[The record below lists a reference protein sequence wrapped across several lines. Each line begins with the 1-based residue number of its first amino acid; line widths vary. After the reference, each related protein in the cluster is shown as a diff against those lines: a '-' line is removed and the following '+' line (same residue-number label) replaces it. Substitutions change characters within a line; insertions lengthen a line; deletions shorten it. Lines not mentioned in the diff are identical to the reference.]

1 MFRTITRLFVVLTT
15 TLAVLVGSLT
25 PVAAQDVV
33 GAEPEAVAENDL
45 EKLRLRCRGRLAA
58 DGTPGVYCRWSVP
71 TSDDAASVALLR
83 NGGDG
88 WTTIH
93 ETDDLEARRHFDT
106 TGEPGVR
113 YRFRVVAL
121 DEDGNRV
128 ARSRAARAN
137 VPNPQFDF
145 LRLSCVATDLVSPTA
160 SCEWSGSD
168 EATSYELWR
177 IVNRD
182 SRELVGTF
190 GADELATIDDQ
201 LGDDTVLVK
210 YAVIGKNDSDDL
222 VARSKV
228 RRVRFPAAETVDA
241 A

>member
-1 MFRTITRLFVVLTT
+1 MFRTFTRLIVILTT
-15 TLAVLVGSLT
+15 TLAMLVGSLT
-25 PVAAQDVV
+25 PVAAQDAVE
-33 GAEPEAVAENDL
+33 AEPEVVAENDL

-58 DGTPGVYCRWSVP
+58 GGTPGVYCRWSVP
-71 TSDDAASVALLR
+71 TSEDAASVALLR
-83 NGGDG
+83 DGGDG

-93 ETDDLEARRHFDT
+93 ETEDLEARRHFDT

-128 ARSRAARAN
+128 AKSRISRAN

-145 LRLSCVATDLVSPTA
+145 LRLSCVAVDLESPTA
-160 SCEWSGSD
+160 SCEWSSSD

-190 GADELATIDDQ
+190 GPDELAALDDQ

-210 YAVIGKNDSDDL
+210 YAVLGKNDADEL

-228 RRVRFPAAETVDA
+228 RRVRFPVAETVDA

>member
-1 MFRTITRLFVVLTT
+1 MFRTFTRLFVVLTT

-33 GAEPEAVAENDL
+33 EADPEAVAENDL
-45 EKLRLRCRGRLAA
+45 EKLRLRCRGRLAS

-128 ARSRAARAN
+128 ARSRIARAN

-145 LRLSCVATDLVSPTA
+145 LRLSCVAIDLDTPTA

-190 GADELATIDDQ
+190 GADEFGAIDDQ

-210 YAVIGKNDSDDL
+210 YAVIGKDDNDEL

-228 RRVRFPAAETVDA
+228 RRVRFPVAETVDA

>member
-1 MFRTITRLFVVLTT
+1 MFRTFRRLLVVLTASI
-15 TLAVLVGSLT
+15 AVLAGSIA
-25 PVAAQDVV
+25 PAAAQDVV
-33 GAEPEAVAENDL
+33 DAEAEAVAENDV
-45 EKLRLRCRGRLAA
+45 EKLRLRCRSRLTT

-71 TSDDAASVALLR
+71 TSEDAAVVALQR

-88 WTTIH
+88 WATIH
-93 ETDDLEARRHFDT
+93 ETDELDARRHLDT
-106 TGEPGVR
+106 TGEPGSR

-121 DEDGNRV
+121 DADGERV
-128 ARSRAARAN
+128 ARSRIARAT
-137 VPNPQFDF
+137 VLDPQFDF
-145 LRLSCVATDLVSPTA
+145 LRLSCVAIDLDNPTA
-160 SCEWSGSD
+160 SCEWTASD

-190 GADELATIDDQ
+190 GSDELGAIDDQ
-201 LGDDTVLVK
+201 LGEDTALVR
-210 YAVIGKNDSDDL
+210 YAVLGKNDADEL

-228 RRVRFPAAETVDA
+228 RRVRFPVAETVDA